1 MLYLAEVQKQKSGFG
16 LGGGRAELKLLACQR
31 GENNWSAVPGD
42 DGVPADDANNYKD
55 GTLVLVEL
63 NASKQV
69 QRIEEGK
76 KLVRILE
83 DFSRLQDKFK
93 NQQEE
98 IEQWKESLTYQS
110 QELNRREMEM
120 EARREQMD
128 HLQEEL
134 DRLEEQRQR
143 AETAKQEEERLR
155 AEIERGREEIE
166 TTRSRLQEQMREI
179 EAQKAG
185 LETQK
190 GLSPEQAGEIR
201 SVLEGLSEPP
211 SVQSLEERIDGTLGR
226 VREGV
231 SALETYR
238 ATRSEQEARAS
249 ELREQVDEAARS
261 IKSRWTEWQEAQMAL
276 LNARAERNARQTLLE
291 RDRGQIRRLE
301 EQIEGR
307 QTLIG
312 QLERLA
318 ESVANR
324 SPSGVKVDK
333 EALQKM
339 PVEQLKAEVERL
351 QQEWDR
357 WFRLVSDQ
365 EEELKYKREEI
376 EELQQQ
382 IEQASGGDRGTK
394 EAELADERDAYQM
407 LEKTLEGQR
416 RTLGE
421 REDHM
426 NQYQAVLLERLGGAG
441 QTGVANFPSLLAGLR
456 QQQQAAQAELQEL
469 RDRADELESE
479 IQTAGDEL
487 SHREAEQEQTRQQ
500 LEAEEQNWIEQR
512 QTLGEIQ
519 GRVNLYGEILP
530 PLQDGWDALKAQVE
544 ELAAECRQIREMGD
558 RNARAQ
564 GELGRLLSELVSS

>member
-31 GENNWSAVPGD
+31 GENNWSAVSGD
-42 DGVPADDANNYKD
+42 DVVPADDANNYKD
-55 GTLVLVEL
+55 GALVLVEL

-76 KLVRILE
+76 KLIRILE

-120 EARREQMD
+120 EARREQME
-128 HLQEEL
+128 HLEEEL
-134 DRLEEQRQR
+134 DRLEEQRR
-143 AETAKQEEERLR
+143 KAETAKQEGERLR
-155 AEIERGREEIE
+155 AEIEQARQDIE
-166 TTRSRLQEQMREI
+166 TTRSRLQEQMQEI

-201 SVLEGLSEPP
+201 SYLDRLCDPP
-211 SVQSLEERIDGTLGR
+211 SVQSLKARIDGAIGR
-226 VREGV
+226 VDEGV
-231 SALETYR
+231 SAVETYR
-238 ATRSEQEARAS
+238 QQRSEHEARAS
-249 ELREQVDEAARS
+249 EIQRQVDETAQS
-261 IKSRWTEWQEAQMAL
+261 IQDQWTQWQEAQMAL
-276 LNARAERNARQTLLE
+276 LNARAQLDARQSLLE
-291 RDRGQIRRLE
+291 RDRGQIRGLE
-301 EQIEGR
+301 EQLEGR

-318 ESVANR
+318 ESAANR
-324 SPSGVKVDK
+324 SPSGIKVDK
-333 EALQKM
+333 EALEKM
-339 PVEQLKAEVERL
+339 PVEQLRAEVERL

-357 WFRLVSDQ
+357 WFRLVNDQ

-382 IEQASGGDRGTK
+382 IEQASGGDRAAK

-426 NQYQAVLLERLGGAG
+426 NQYQAVLLERQGGAA
-441 QTGVANFPSLLAGLR
+441 QAGVANFPSILAELR
-456 QQQQAAQAELQEL
+456 QQQEASQRELQEL
-469 RDRADELESE
+469 RDRADELQSE
-479 IQTAGDEL
+479 IQTAGEGL
-487 SHREAEQEQTRQQ
+487 SRQETEQEHRRRQI
-500 LEAEEQNWIEQR
+500 EAEEQNWIEQKR
-512 QTLGEIQ
+512 IMGELQ
-519 GRVNLYGEILP
+519 GRINLYEEILP
-530 PLQDGWDALKAQVE
+530 SLQENWDALKGQVE
-544 ELAAECRQIREMGD
+544 ELSAECEQIQEMGD
-558 RNARAQ
+558 RHAQVQ
-564 GELGRLLSELVSS
+564 GELGQLLSGLVSS